1 MMARRPSGFWR
12 RGCEGVPVSAA
23 NAKPFDETVEIDPLA
38 PIDRSRALVP
48 AVQRVNEI
56 RVRRGFW
63 PKMRRVAAR
72 IPFATEVVALYYCAM
87 DPQTPLAAR
96 ALVLAALVYFISP
109 FSIVQD
115 LMAGIGFVSDA
126 AVIAAVISVI
136 GSNLKPR
143 HREQARAALKR
154 LADD

>member
-1 MMARRPSGFWR
+1 MST
-12 RGCEGVPVSAA
+12 A
-23 NAKPFDETVEIDPLA
+23 NAKPMEGEAFAAADPLA

-63 PKMRRVAAR
+63 PKLKRLAPR
-72 IPFATEVVALYYCAM
+72 IPFAADVVSLYYCAM
-87 DPQTPLAAR
+87 DDQTPRAAK
-96 ALVLAALVYFISP
+96 AIILAALVWFISP

-126 AVIAAVISVI
+126 AVIAAVIGVV
-136 GSNLKPR
+136 GANLKPR
-143 HREQARAALKR
+143 HREQAKAALKR
-154 LADD
+154 LAES

>member
-1 MMARRPSGFWR
+1 MGGAMGEP
-12 RGCEGVPVSAA
+12 
-23 NAKPFDETVEIDPLA
+23 DPLA

-63 PKMRRVAAR
+63 PKLKRVAAR
-72 IPFATEVVALYYCAM
+72 IPFAADVVSLYYCAL
-87 DPQTPLAAR
+87 DPETPRAAK
-96 ALVLAALVYFISP
+96 AIILAALVWFISP

-126 AVIAAVISVI
+126 AVIAAVIGVI
-136 GSNLKPR
+136 GANLKPR
-143 HREQARAALKR
+143 HRDQAKAALKR
-154 LADD
+154 LAES